1 MYEERKSR
9 GQLVPLAVLGN
20 PATAWVK
27 PVCLDL
33 WGSAEVEEVW
43 RSPGRL
49 LDEAAGLALLTR
61 ITHVERLKSRHPLA
75 LILMAK
81 EGDRHLGELP
91 PHLWHMKIPYQGGSH
106 TWAGGGTPCSPGGLP
121 GKAGMSHS

>member
-1 MYEERKSR
+1 MYEERENR

-43 RSPGRL
+43 RSSGRL
-49 LDEAAGLALLTR
+49 LDEAAGLALLDQDNSCWETEEQTS
-61 ITHVERLKSRHPLA
+61 INFNF
-75 LILMAK
+75 
-81 EGDRHLGELP
+81 D
-91 PHLWHMKIPYQGGSH
+91 
-106 TWAGGGTPCSPGGLP
+106 
-121 GKAGMSHS
+121 GKGR